1 MNGRPLFIEMT
12 RNKIDLSHVDKSND
26 EAANVINVDDV
37 DVIVININD
46 NGNVDAT

>member
-12 RNKIDLSHVDKSND
+12 RNKIDLCHVDKSN
-26 EAANVINVDDV
+26 DV